1 MFSGDDKLTEFS
13 ASGLF
18 AGFVLFLNG
27 LRIFR
32 KYRAFARTRE
42 APIRG
47 IPRGLIGIRG
57 KAKPV
62 GNVLEN
68 SPLSHTP
75 CLFFRVDIE
84 KEVLR
89 NWARRWSHYK
99 TTVGGMLF
107 HLDDGTGRVLVNP
120 FAAECDLLTN
130 CTREAPQSASSPP
143 APGSISDAELIAYA
157 GSAQAGG
164 VAGGDALDNI
174 PVLGLSTGRYRFS
187 EYCILPE
194 REYHVAG
201 TCVENPQ
208 PKDSDDRNMIVR
220 GQKNPMFLI
229 SWRGKTEEEEDLRSN
244 ALYQILGGAGLA
256 VICLVILSLHLGW
269 L

>member
-1 MFSGDDKLTEFS
+1 MLSGNDKVTEFS
-13 ASGLF
+13 AIGLF
-18 AGFVLFLNG
+18 TGIVLLLNG

-32 KYRAFARTRE
+32 KCRALARARE
-42 APIRG
+42 ARIRS
-47 IPRGLIGIRG
+47 ISPGLVGIRG

-62 GNVLEN
+62 GNALEN
-68 SPLSHTP
+68 SPVSHTP
-75 CLFFRVDIE
+75 CLFYRVDIE
-84 KEVLR
+84 KEVIR
-89 NWARRWSHYK
+89 NLARLWSHYK

-107 HLDDGTGRVLVNP
+107 HLDDGTGKVLVNP

-130 CTREAPQSASSPP
+130 CTREASQSTSSPP

-157 GSAQAGG
+157 RSGQAGG

-174 PVLGLSTGRYRFS
+174 PVVGLSTGRCRFS

-194 REYHVAG
+194 RAYHVAG

-208 PKDSDDRNMIVR
+208 SKDSDDRNMIVR
-220 GQKNPMFLI
+220 GQKNPLFLI
-229 SWRGKTEEEEDLRSN
+229 SWRAKTDEADSLRSD

-256 VICLVILSLHLGW
+256 VVCLLVLSLHVGW